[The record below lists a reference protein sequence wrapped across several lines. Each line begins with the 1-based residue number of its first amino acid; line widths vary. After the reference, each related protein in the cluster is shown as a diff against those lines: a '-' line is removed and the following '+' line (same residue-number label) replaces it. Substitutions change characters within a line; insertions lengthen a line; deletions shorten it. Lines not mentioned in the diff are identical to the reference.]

1 VTLGGL
7 RYILRSVDSLVDLQV
22 AEHGP
27 DARVVSV
34 TGEVDSLTAPQV
46 GHFLT
51 AQLATARLV
60 VVNLDG
66 VRFLSSPDCACCWR
80 SRTHRATTLR
90 PAAGVQ
96 FPDRQPD
103 ICDHRT
109 AGALH
114 LRRHRA

>member
-51 AQLATARLV
+51 AQLAAARLV

-80 SRTHRATTLR
+80 STNSPRNNTATCGWCAIPR
-90 PAAGVQ
+90 P
-96 FPDRQPD
+96 P
-103 ICDHRT
+103 T
-109 AGALH
+109 
-114 LRRHRA
+114 